1 MELFLRMNS
10 SKTILMRS
18 IVVGGWKY
26 LDCLKVG
33 DELNRETR
41 MRGSERE
48 DGISFIDE
56 LFHTIL
62 HLNI

>member
-1 MELFLRMNS
+1 
-10 SKTILMRS
+10 MRS